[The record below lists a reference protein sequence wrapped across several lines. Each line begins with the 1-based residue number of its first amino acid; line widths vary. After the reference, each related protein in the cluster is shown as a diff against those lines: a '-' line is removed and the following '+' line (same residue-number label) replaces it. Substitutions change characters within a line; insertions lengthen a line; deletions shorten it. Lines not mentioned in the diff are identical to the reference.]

1 MLNYSLA
8 GFEDHFLVSILLS
21 LHLQLGTPQAF
32 MNNVST
38 AVSFIL
44 TNTYS
49 VRNASIP
56 FIIHMI
62 RNHKQVL
69 LERNFIEPLE
79 NQFATW
85 LINAST
91 KVTQPSNNS
100 MTNLFSKK
108 MTKSVYVTEIDGSQ
122 CKDIFTVANDTPYYS
137 EDQVFNIMTFSFIY
151 TWIYHLYVVNPND
164 NLKISKQFKDA
175 VLKYC
180 LRVIEQSNLKTVGTK
195 DSLSRRLPD
204 MALIE
209 SVRILN
215 LLCQIDDT
223 IVRKLFSMV
232 KKLFSL
238 TRPAWNSRSN
248 GFFFLE
254 IMGFYI
260 QHGDSSLFDIDPVFR
275 QYFDTYLSQNFTD
288 PLIAFE
294 TMHFCVKHKE
304 VLLMNS
310 NIFSQHFH
318 SLLRIFAW
326 YPNEFFEEAKQLL
339 PAFINQTTYMEI
351 FHAIID
357 LPLLVAAL
365 ERMEPEVPN
374 KGSMSGRYFSST
386 NDNYRLL
393 FNLLLRKES
402 GVTINFWE
410 SSNTLALL
418 KSFLNDVYLTPRIYR
433 MCKLVPIYLEI
444 FFDVIFKFGENQL
457 LYHLITSL
465 FYRIDQLFP
474 YKPFENKVRRTLIN
488 NMLAAFEKYPLLLIE
503 HQDLIIEYL
512 GDTIIDGR
520 GELILHLIW
529 AIGEYVSC
537 EFEEY
542 DLGKVFT
549 RYDEALELFA
559 FEHMSNSIAI
569 TQEQTTKDFTTK
581 NQVFNTRMML
591 VIISTLTKLASKWQ
605 PLKTRVKLY
614 LEKYL
619 TNAQYFHPSV
629 IQRTKQCL
637 NMLKHPSIALMIMGT
652 DEDDLD
658 RNLIFPSQFLNQNEI
673 VSMSF
678 EQKPLHPYVL

>member
-1 MLNYSLA
+1 M
-8 GFEDHFLVSILLS
+8 
-21 LHLQLGTPQAF
+21 
-32 MNNVST
+32 
-38 AVSFIL
+38 
-44 TNTYS
+44 
-49 VRNASIP
+49 VR
-56 FIIHMI
+56 
-62 RNHKQVL
+62 RHKEVL
-69 LERNFIEPLE
+69 LERNIIEPLE

-85 LINAST
+85 LIHAST
-91 KVTQPSNNS
+91 KVSQPSNNS

-108 MTKSVYVTEIDGSQ
+108 MPKSVYVTEIDGSQ
-122 CKDIFTVANDTPYYS
+122 CKDIFTVANDTPHYS
-137 EDQVFNIMTFSFIY
+137 EDQVFNIMTFSFIHS
-151 TWIYHLYVVNPND
+151 WIYHLYIANPSG
-164 NLKISKQFKDA
+164 NLVINKQFKDA

-180 LRVIEQSNLKTVGTK
+180 LRVIEQSNLKTVGSK

-204 MALIE
+204 IALIE
-209 SVRILN
+209 SIRILN
-215 LLCQIDDT
+215 LLCQIDDG

-248 GFFFLE
+248 GFLFLE

-260 QHGDSSLFDIDPVFR
+260 QHGDRSLFDIDPIFR
-275 QYFDTYLSQNFTD
+275 QYFDTYLTQNFTD

-318 SLLRIFAW
+318 SLLRIIAW
-326 YPNEFFEEAKQLL
+326 YPNEFFEESKQLL

-410 SSNTLALL
+410 STNTLALL
-418 KSFLNDVYLTPRIYR
+418 KGFLNEVYLTPRIYR
-433 MCKLVPIYLEI
+433 ICKLVPKYLEI
-444 FFDVIFKFGENQL
+444 YFDVIFRFGENQL
-457 LYHLITSL
+457 LNQLLTAI
-465 FYRIDQLFP
+465 FDRIDQLFP
-474 YKPFENKVRRTLIN
+474 YKPFEKKVRSTLIDK
-488 NMLAAFEKYPLLLIE
+488 MLAALEKYPQLIIQ
-503 HQDLIIEYL
+503 HQDLIIEYI
-512 GDTIIDGR
+512 GDTIVSGR
-520 GELILHLIW
+520 DELILHLIW

-537 EFEEY
+537 EYEEY

-549 RYDEALELFA
+549 KYDEALELFA
-559 FEHMSNSIAI
+559 FEHMSNSIAL

-581 NQVFNTRMML
+581 KQVFNTRMML

-605 PLKTRVKLY
+605 PLKTRVILY

-619 TNAQYFHPSV
+619 INSQYFHPSV
-629 IQRTKQCL
+629 IERTKQCL
-637 NMLKHPSIALMIMGT
+637 NMLKHPSISQMIMGT
-652 DEDDLD
+652 NENNLEK
-658 RNLIFPSQFLNQNEI
+658 NLIFPSQFLNQSEI
-673 VSMSF
+673 VSIPY